1 MSTTNHRERLAKIVA
16 SLEQQS
22 MEKYEPYL
30 DKKYS
35 EKILCYPPNKIFA
48 FSYNCL
54 EVHLK
59 LYWNHL
65 ENNVMEDRDTF
76 SRTKR
81 EFRELIMRAAGCI
94 TIGDT
99 MVLDKLDCQV
109 LNDITSIEVHSM
121 FDDQRSR
128 ERIHQITY
136 SRWLD
141 IDDYGEFCRTRQ
153 FSDIYMKEFN
163 VLSAKFANMT
173 ELLTDKSK
181 SGVLAPI
188 IIYFIM
194 LCENIMFAPVFQ
206 ILCYMSTLSVGQ
218 RITNANLLVM
228 RDEYIHYLHAQGLL
242 ERFALKIDRESRIW
256 LLEQFVECTEAMM
269 AKIVGLYDDGS
280 MNLAH
285 CSAHLGHI
293 VHVFRM
299 ENDLYNNKEEM
310 SEGQIKWVVSPA
322 EQYMRMPTREIKN
335 NLMETNS
342 TVYDNE
348 HLLLDIR
355 NIDMSFNF

>member
-1 MSTTNHRERLAKIVA
+1 MSDNHRNRLAKIVA

-22 MEKYEPYL
+22 TEKYEPYL
-30 DKKYS
+30 DKNFLN
-35 EKILCYPPNKIFA
+35 KILCYPPNEIFS
-48 FSYNCL
+48 FSYKCL

-65 ENNVMEDRDTF
+65 ENSIMEDKDTF
-76 SRTKR
+76 SRQKR
-81 EFRELIMRAAGCI
+81 DFRELIMRAAGCI

-99 MVLDKLDCQV
+99 MVLDKLDSQI
-109 LNDITSIEVHSM
+109 LESITSVEVHAM

-141 IDDYGEFCRTRQ
+141 IDDYGEFCRTKQ
-153 FSDIYMKEFN
+153 FSDIYMSEFN
-163 VLSAKFANMT
+163 QLSEKFAKMT
-173 ELLTDKSK
+173 DLLTDKNK
-181 SGVLAPI
+181 IGVIIPI

-242 ERFALKIDRESRIW
+242 DRFALKIDRDSRIW
-256 LLEQFVECTEAMM
+256 IMKQFVECTEAMM
-269 AKIVGLYDDGS
+269 AKIVGSYNDGR

-285 CSAHLGHI
+285 CSAHLAHV

-299 ENDLYNNKEEM
+299 ENDLYASKEEM
-310 SEGQIKWVVSPA
+310 LEGQKKWGGSPA
-322 EQYMRMPTREIKN
+322 QDYMSMPTREIKN

-348 HLLLDIR
+348 DLLLGIR
-355 NIDMSFNF
+355 NIDISFDF